1 MLSSFTRRLSYA
13 NVMASVAVFLA
24 LGGTAYAALKL
35 PANSVGEKQLENGA
49 VTTNK
54 LHADAV
60 GTENIKNGAVTG
72 PKMNFAGV
80 TVPNAHSADTADTAN
95 NARFAD
101 SADTANTAANAN
113 AVDGQTVTTMFFK
126 GTASSGPQTV
136 LNNVNG
142 LTITASCD
150 SSGDVLANA
159 STTASNADL
168 LGNVVDLSTGAD
180 FPLSIDYFSSGTPE
194 GLLGPLHTVPAEGH
208 TEYATDA
215 GKVVTLNYAS
225 ENSPTLNGES
235 VCVFYG
241 TAIAN

>member
-1 MLSSFTRRLSYA
+1 MLSSFRRRLSYA

-142 LTITASCD
+142 LTI
-150 SSGDVLANA
+150 
-159 STTASNADL
+159 
-168 LGNVVDLSTGAD
+168 DLSTGAD